1 MSLKSPIP
9 GLRFQWNKVFVNE
22 AQRRLRVFS
31 NLIPKLQSRKG
42 LLYLQV
48 QEYIERIEELERQVA
63 STMEEAEYVP
73 TLSDYMPKVAH
84 KTSTEPVIVAG
95 VEIQQISSVDI
106 EVAEYSLFGTPPIL
120 DRAVDVTKRLIELEE
135 RLRVDRAN
143 MEILEEEFEEVSRQ
157 LAVFEERFVPWLEE
171 AIRKVKQ
178 TISDSEALGAGIA
191 GKVKRRHEMAEAEP
205 GAEKILA

>member
-22 AQRRLRVFS
+22 AQRRLRVFT

-48 QEYIERIEELERQVA
+48 QEYLERIEELQAQVA
-63 STMEEAEYVP
+63 GTMEDAEYVP
-73 TLSDYMPKVAH
+73 SLSDYMPNVTH
-84 KTSTEPVIVAG
+84 TTNTESIIVAG
-95 VEIQQISSVDI
+95 VEIEQISSVEI

-135 RLRVDRAN
+135 RLRMDRAN
-143 MEILEEEFEEVSRQ
+143 MAILEEEFEEVSRQ
-157 LAVFEERFVPWLEE
+157 LAVFEERFVPWLEK
-171 AIRKVKQ
+171 AIQKVKQ
-178 TISDSEALGAGIA
+178 RISDSEALGAGIA
-191 GKVKRRHEMAEAEP
+191 GKVKRRHQIADAEADTQE
-205 GAEKILA
+205 AVA

>member
-48 QEYIERIEELERQVA
+48 QDYIERIEELEEQVA
-63 STMEEAEYVP
+63 STMQEAEYVP
-73 TLSDYMPKVAH
+73 ILSDYMPKVAH
-84 KTSTEPVIVAG
+84 TISTEPVIVAG
-95 VEIQQISSVDI
+95 VEIEQITSVDI

-135 RLRVDRAN
+135 RLRIDRAN

-157 LAVFEERFVPWLEE
+157 LAVFEEKFVPWLEE

-178 TISDSEALGAGIA
+178 SISDNEALGAGIA
-191 GKVKRRHEMAEAEP
+191 GKVKRRHQLADAEAD
-205 GAEKILA
+205 AEKVLT

>member
-48 QEYIERIEELERQVA
+48 QEYIERIEELEEQVA
-63 STMEEAEYVP
+63 RTMEEAEYVS
-73 TLSDYMPKVAH
+73 TLSDYMPKLSH
-84 KTSTEPVIVAG
+84 TTSTEPVIVAG
-95 VEIQQISSVDI
+95 VEIEQITSVDI

-120 DRAVDVTKRLIELEE
+120 DRAIDVTKRLIEFEE
-135 RLRVDRAN
+135 RLRMDRTN
-143 MEILEEEFEEVSRQ
+143 MDILEEEFEEVSRQ
-157 LAVFEERFVPWLEE
+157 LAVFEEKFVPWLEE

-178 TISDSEALGAGIA
+178 RISDSEALGAGIA
-191 GKVKRRHEMAEAEP
+191 GKVKRRHQLAGAEAD
-205 GAEKILA
+205 AEEAMA

>member
-1 MSLKSPIP
+1 MSQKSPIP

-31 NLIPKLQSRKG
+31 NLIPKLHSRKG

-48 QEYIERIEELERQVA
+48 QEYIERIEELEAQVA

-73 TLSDYMPKVAH
+73 TLSDHMPKVTH
-84 KTSTEPVIVAG
+84 TTSTEPVIVAG

-106 EVAEYSLFGTPPIL
+106 EVAEYSLFGTPAIL
-120 DRAVDVTKRLIELEE
+120 DRAVDVTKRLIELDQ
-135 RLRVDRAN
+135 RLRIDRVN
-143 MEILEEEFEEVSRQ
+143 MDILEEEFEEVSRQ

-178 TISDSEALGAGIA
+178 RISDSEALGAGIA
-191 GKVKRRHEMAEAEP
+191 GKVKRRHQMADAEAD
-205 GAEKILA
+205 AKKVVA